1 MSLRDLWNRLRR
13 RGGRVLAVDLD
24 GRSLRMVLADVSGAG
39 TRVRRV
45 ASAEL
50 PADLD
55 PSDAAAVGGFLRR
68 TLEAMGLS
76 GATVVMN
83 VPRAQAVFK
92 PLLVPPVADESELAS
107 VVRYQAEKELAFRPD
122 EAVIDFAREVHYG
135 VETAP
140 QEEAPGE
147 HVLVAAVQR
156 PVVEFYRRV
165 AEAAGVRL
173 LRLGLRPYADIR
185 ALEAFASTGPG
196 TLVLAHLTGEEVEI
210 DIVDRGGLVFSRS
223 ARLTTAGAGA
233 DGSVPAATVRELV
246 RSVQSYLAVER
257 DRRIERVLV
266 AGGTG
271 AEAEVAAGAGD
282 RLGVPAAVFDPSDRL
297 AGVEVPGP
305 PSAFISA
312 LGLAV
317 CQGDVAA
324 PPFDFL
330 DPKRPRPRRDPVRTA
345 VTVGAA
351 GLLVVV
357 GAALA
362 GGAVHLYRAGAVL
375 AERQAQLGQLKKEAK
390 PTLLLAKRLGQ
401 IETWVA
407 EGRNWLDHLAYL
419 SACFPPCQEVYATGL
434 RTGEDGAVTLSV
446 RARTGDAID
455 ALADR
460 LTKAGYAFKPGQV
473 TTAEDKF
480 GYGYVTAAKV
490 IAPAAMEVDLA
501 GLPVPRRPS
510 DDVSATR
517 LAEAERKE
525 RSGSASRSDRGE
537 GGRPA
542 EPSARPASEERR
554 QEDRRSEDRGT
565 AKRSPDADFR
575 AAYERWM
582 RERAELMRR
591 RPDRRDERAYEA
603 WRRQMR
609 ALYERM
615 PRRGRSGGRGETRYP
630 GARY

>member
-1 MSLRDLWNRLRR
+1 MSLRDLWGRFRR
-13 RGGRVLAVDLD
+13 RGGRVLAVDID
-24 GRSLRMVLADVSGAG
+24 GRWLRMVLADVSNVG

-45 ASAEL
+45 ASTEL

-76 GATVVMN
+76 GAAVVMN

-92 PLLVPPVADESELAS
+92 PLLVPPVAEEAELAS

-135 VETAP
+135 VEMTP
-140 QEEAPGE
+140 EEAAGE
-147 HVLVAAVQR
+147 HVLVAAVRR

-210 DIVDRGGLVFSRS
+210 DIVDRGGLAFSRS
-223 ARLTTAGAGA
+223 ARLSAAGAGA
-233 DGSVPAATVRELV
+233 EGSAPAAALQELV

-257 DRRIERVLV
+257 DRRIDRVLV

-271 AEAEVAAGAGD
+271 AEAEVAAEAGE
-282 RLGVPAAVFDPSDRL
+282 RFGVPAAVFDPSDRL

-330 DPKRPRPRRDPVRTA
+330 APKRPRPRRDPVRTVA
-345 VTVGAA
+345 TVGTV
-351 GLLVVV
+351 GLLLVV
-357 GAALA
+357 GAAFA

-375 AERQAQLGQLKKEAK
+375 AERQAQLAQLKKEAK

-401 IETWVA
+401 IEEWVA

-434 RTGEDGAVTLSV
+434 RTGEDGTVTLSV

-480 GYGYVTAAKV
+480 GYGYMTAAKV
-490 IAPAAMEVDLA
+490 IAPARMKVDLA

-510 DDVSATR
+510 DDISATR

-525 RSGSASRSDRGE
+525 RSGSPSPSDRGE

-554 QEDRRSEDRGT
+554 QKDRRSEDRGA
-565 AKRSPDADFR
+565 AKRPPDADFR

-582 RERAELMRR
+582 RERAELIRR
-591 RPDRRDERAYEA
+591 RPDKRDERAYEA